1 MGRRAQGEAGGNRG
15 RDRGRA
21 LREEEDDADG
31 WARVGRGGARA
42 LRAAARAGARGGPG
56 RVTRG
61 RPGSRLGRGSGRAR
75 CAGELAGPVCWAS
88 APRAG
93 AKGAGPWG
101 SGRRERETLGC
112 WAAWAGLG
120 PVGVLCFLLFPFLL
134 QTHTN

>member
-31 WARVGRGGARA
+31 WARAGRGGARA

-61 RPGSRLGRGSGRAR
+61 RPGSGLGRESQLGQVKVEAN
-75 CAGELAGPVCWAS
+75 GP
-88 APRAG
+88 
-93 AKGAGPWG
+93 
-101 SGRRERETLGC
+101 RERKEVGWAGWLGLG
-112 WAAWAGLG
+112 WVKGLG
-120 PVGVLCFLLFPFLL
+120 PLSFLFFSNTLKL
-134 QTHTN
+134 N